1 MDLHKTLTLLLL
13 LAKMNSTHRSAAVS
27 KAGDTEFEELDSK
40 QKDVLEELSA
50 LSPIDERVEDDEE
63 FKTTAYAHNAFA
75 INEEKL

>member
-1 MDLHKTLTLLLL
+1 
-13 LAKMNSTHRSAAVS
+13 MNSTQRSAAVS

-63 FKTTAYAHNAFA
+63 FKTTAYAHNSFAF
-75 INEEKL
+75 NEEKL